1 MFMKSANDIWADLGE
16 LPDEE
21 VIHMM
26 TKLFAIYDE
35 KLKNKPGDEEALNF
49 FTNLDN
55 SISQTSQCNL
65 NRR

>member
-1 MFMKSANDIWADLGE
+1 MKSPNDIWAELGE

-21 VIHMM
+21 LIHMM
-26 TKLFAIYDE
+26 TKLFAVYAE
-35 KLKNKPGDEEALNF
+35 KLKNNSGDQEALNF
-49 FTNLDN
+49 FRNLDN

>member
-1 MFMKSANDIWADLGE
+1 MKKPNDIWADMGE

-26 TKLFAIYDE
+26 TKLFSIYE
-35 KLKNKPGDEEALNF
+35 AKLQSNPEDKEALNF
-49 FTNLDN
+49 FRNLDIA
-55 SISQTSQCNL
+55 ISQTSQCNL

>member
-1 MFMKSANDIWADLGE
+1 MHSPPEIWADLGE

-21 VIHMM
+21 IIHMM

-35 KLKNKPGDEEALNF
+35 KLQNEPGDKEALNF
-49 FTNLDN
+49 FRNLDN
-55 SISQTSQCNL
+55 SISQTGQCNL

>member
-1 MFMKSANDIWADLGE
+1 MKSPNDIWADLGE

-35 KLKNKPGDEEALNF
+35 KLKNIPGDLEALNF
-49 FTNLDN
+49 FRNLDN
-55 SISQTSQCNL
+55 SIIQTIQCNL

>member
-1 MFMKSANDIWADLGE
+1 MKSPDDLWAELGE

-21 VIHMM
+21 VINML
-26 TKLFAIYDE
+26 TKLFAMYEEI
-35 KLKNKPGDEEALNF
+35 LKKNPKNREALNF
-49 FTNLDN
+49 FRNLDI